1 MEKEEIIKKLNEIRK
16 TRIIDI
22 YSEEEFSGE
31 GIVINQEGKMYK
43 YKWQLA
49 LCIEENKAKEIYS
62 LEEYKIDPNKIK
74 INYNFDNNKKDDC
87 INIINYNN
95 LKIENNDINY
105 YKKIMEEVLK
115 WVQ

>member
-1 MEKEEIIKKLNEIRK
+1 
-16 TRIIDI
+16 
-22 YSEEEFSGE
+22 
-31 GIVINQEGKMYK
+31 MYK
-43 YKWQLA
+43 YKWHLA
-49 LCIEENKAKEIYS
+49 ICIEENKAKEIYS

-74 INYNFDNNKKDDC
+74 INYNFDNNKKDNC